1 MDPAQSDAQ
10 VAAADSQPD
19 EQSPSPLPRTRSRR
33 PLAQPR
39 RYGFACAN
47 CHARKV
53 KCNGKQPTCR
63 TCQQSG
69 TRCVWRSSAEKQL
82 RDANSRI
89 RMLEEAVQAATRL
102 ETPDLD
108 HSREVGEGEAVTQSA
123 ATTTSSTTGTG
134 ANRSAT
140 SPTSGT
146 SAWFQVGLGHN
157 GAVTYNGPT
166 SRFHASALEE
176 HLADEDDPQVSGQS
190 SDKRAIHVEALR
202 CQYEL
207 LDTVWMPLIRSKS
220 GFDGFGID
228 ANVCLALL
236 DMYWN
241 WLQPL
246 HNCVYRPCFMMDMAI
261 GGPYYSDFPL
271 MSIFALSAR
280 HLSKQD
286 RVFASVGK
294 GEYFLSRARE
304 LLLDEMSSSKP
315 KIPTIQ
321 GLLILGGRQ
330 CAIGKSSEG
339 WLYTGM
345 AIRMLLDLGL
355 HLHLGNSYLADLERL
370 TATEVEWIIT
380 MIL

>member
-33 PLAQPR
+33 PLVQPR

-89 RMLEEAVQAATRL
+89 RMPEEAVQAATRS

-108 HSREVGEGEAVTQSA
+108 RSREVEEGEAVTQSA

-146 SAWFQVGLGHN
+146 SA
-157 GAVTYNGPT
+157 
-166 SRFHASALEE
+166 
-176 HLADEDDPQVSGQS
+176 
-190 SDKRAIHVEALR
+190 
-202 CQYEL
+202 
-207 LDTVWMPLIRSKS
+207 
-220 GFDGFGID
+220 
-228 ANVCLALL
+228 
-236 DMYWN
+236 
-241 WLQPL
+241 
-246 HNCVYRPCFMMDMAI
+246 
-261 GGPYYSDFPL
+261 
-271 MSIFALSAR
+271 
-280 HLSKQD
+280 
-286 RVFASVGK
+286 
-294 GEYFLSRARE
+294 
-304 LLLDEMSSSKP
+304 
-315 KIPTIQ
+315 
-321 GLLILGGRQ
+321 
-330 CAIGKSSEG
+330 
-339 WLYTGM
+339 
-345 AIRMLLDLGL
+345 
-355 HLHLGNSYLADLERL
+355 
-370 TATEVEWIIT
+370 
-380 MIL
+380 

>member
-89 RMLEEAVQAATRL
+89 RMLEEAAQAATRL

-108 HSREVGEGEAVTQSA
+108 RSREVEEGEAVTQSA

-134 ANRSAT
+134 ANPSAT

-190 SDKRAIHVEALR
+190 SNERAIHVEALR

-236 DMYWN
+236 DIYWN

-261 GGPYYSDFPL
+261 GGPYYSDFLL

-286 RVFASVGK
+286 RAFASVGK
-294 GEYFLSRARE
+294 GEYFLSRARG
-304 LLLDEMSSSKP
+304 LSSRKP
-315 KIPTIQ
+315 SQSWSIC
-321 GLLILGGRQ
+321 R
-330 CAIGKSSEG
+330 
-339 WLYTGM
+339 
-345 AIRMLLDLGL
+345 
-355 HLHLGNSYLADLERL
+355 GNCQD
-370 TATEVEWIIT
+370 
-380 MIL
+380 